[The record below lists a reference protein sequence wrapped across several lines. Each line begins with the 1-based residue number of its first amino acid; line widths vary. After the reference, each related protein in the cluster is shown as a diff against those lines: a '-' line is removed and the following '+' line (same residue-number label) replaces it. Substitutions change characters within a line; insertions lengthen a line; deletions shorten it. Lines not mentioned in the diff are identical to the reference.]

1 MTTLVFDQIISLI
14 IVLSIAA
21 SLSGFIAGLL
31 GVGGGIIMVPAL
43 YYAFGKLGYD
53 ESLIMHMAIGT
64 SLAII
69 IPTSVVSALSHMK
82 YKAVDFKLVKTFGL
96 SVAFGILIG
105 TFVATNSKTP
115 QLLLMFSFFAFCV
128 AVFFIFFRDKA
139 GSKKRNVPNFFKN
152 LYGTFMGFMSVPLGI
167 GAGSLGVPFL
177 KTIGYSINIAI
188 GTSATIGIV
197 NAVCGATSMAVSGLI
212 FFNIS
217 APYSLGFINIAGFLV
232 FVPITMIFAPIGA
245 KITHSI
251 DKVLLSRIF
260 GLFLM
265 VISFRA
271 FIEYLKF

>member
-14 IVLSIAA
+14 IILSIAA

-128 AVFFIFFRDKA
+128 AIFFIFFRDKA
-139 GSKKRNVPNFFKN
+139 GSKKRNVPKFFKN

-265 VISFRA
+265 VISIRA

>member
-43 YYAFGKLGYD
+43 YYAFDKLGYD

-265 VISFRA
+265 VISIRA

>member
-69 IPTSVVSALSHMK
+69 IPTSIVSALSHMK

-197 NAVCGATSMAVSGLI
+197 NAVCGATSMAVSGLV

-251 DKVLLSRIF
+251 DKILLSRIF

-265 VISFRA
+265 AISIRA

>member
-69 IPTSVVSALSHMK
+69 IPTSIVSSLSHMK

-265 VISFRA
+265 VISIRA

>member
-69 IPTSVVSALSHMK
+69 IPTSIVSALSHMK

-197 NAVCGATSMAVSGLI
+197 NAVCGATSMAVSGLV

-251 DKVLLSRIF
+251 DKILLSRIF

-265 VISFRA
+265 VISVRA
-271 FIEYLKF
+271 FFEYLKF

>member
-128 AVFFIFFRDKA
+128 AIFFIFFRDKA
-139 GSKKRNVPNFFKN
+139 GSKKRHVPNFFKN

-265 VISFRA
+265 VISIRA

>member
-128 AVFFIFFRDKA
+128 SIFFIFFRDKA

-197 NAVCGATSMAVSGLI
+197 NAVCGATSMAVSGLV

-251 DKVLLSRIF
+251 DKILLSRIF

-265 VISFRA
+265 AISIRA

>member
-69 IPTSVVSALSHMK
+69 IPTSIVSALSHMK

-265 VISFRA
+265 VISIRA

>member
-128 AVFFIFFRDKA
+128 DVFLFFLEIKQDQ
-139 GSKKRNVPNFFKN
+139 
-152 LYGTFMGFMSVPLGI
+152 M
-167 GAGSLGVPFL
+167 
-177 KTIGYSINIAI
+177 
-188 GTSATIGIV
+188 
-197 NAVCGATSMAVSGLI
+197 
-212 FFNIS
+212 
-217 APYSLGFINIAGFLV
+217 
-232 FVPITMIFAPIGA
+232 
-245 KITHSI
+245 
-251 DKVLLSRIF
+251 
-260 GLFLM
+260 
-265 VISFRA
+265 
-271 FIEYLKF
+271 

>member
-1 MTTLVFDQIISLI
+1 MTTLDFNQIVTLLL
-14 IVLSIAA
+14 VLSVAA

-43 YYAFGKLGYD
+43 YYAFGKLGY
-53 ESLIMHMAIGT
+53 EENLIMHMAIGT

-69 IPTSVVSALSHMK
+69 IPTSIVSALSHMK
-82 YKAVDFKLVKTFGL
+82 YKAVDFNLVKTFGV
-96 SVAFGILIG
+96 SVVIGILIG
-105 TFVATNSKTP
+105 TIVATNSKTP
-115 QLLLMFSFFAFCV
+115 QLLLLFSFFAFCV
-128 AVFFIFFRDKA
+128 GVFFIFFRDKA
-139 GSKKRNVPNFFKN
+139 GSKKKKVPNVFKN
-152 LYGTFMGFMSVPLGI
+152 LYGIFMGFMSVPLGI

-177 KTIGYSINIAI
+177 KTIGYSINVAI

-197 NAVCGATSMAVSGLI
+197 NAVCGAISMALSGII
-212 FFNIS
+212 FFNVS
-217 APYSLGFINIAGFLV
+217 APFSVGFINIAGFLV

-251 DKVLLSRIF
+251 NKNLLSKIF

-265 VISFRA
+265 VISIRA

>member
-265 VISFRA
+265 VISIRA

>member
-139 GSKKRNVPNFFKN
+139 GSKKRKVPNLFKN

-265 VISFRA
+265 VISIRA

>member
-69 IPTSVVSALSHMK
+69 IPTSIVSALSHMK

-128 AVFFIFFRDKA
+128 AVFFIFFRDRA

-197 NAVCGATSMAVSGLI
+197 NAVCGATSMAVSGLV

-217 APYSLGFINIAGFLV
+217 APYTLGFINIAGFFV

-251 DKVLLSRIF
+251 DKILLSRIF

-265 VISFRA
+265 VISIRA

>member
-139 GSKKRNVPNFFKN
+139 GSKKRKVPNFFKN

-265 VISFRA
+265 VISIRA

>member
-69 IPTSVVSALSHMK
+69 IPTSIVSALSHMK
-82 YKAVDFKLVKTFGL
+82 YKAVDFELVKTFGL

-128 AVFFIFFRDKA
+128 AIFFIFFRDKA

-197 NAVCGATSMAVSGLI
+197 NAVCGATSMAVSGLV

-251 DKVLLSRIF
+251 DKILLSRIF

-265 VISFRA
+265 AISIRA

>member
-1 MTTLVFDQIISLI
+1 MTTLVFDQIIPLVV
-14 IVLSIAA
+14 VLSIAA
-21 SLSGFIAGLL
+21 SISGFIAGLL

-43 YYAFGKLGYD
+43 YYAFGKIGYD
-53 ESLIMHMAIGT
+53 ESLIMHMALGT

-69 IPTSVVSALSHMK
+69 IPTSIVSALSHMK
-82 YKAVDFKLVKTFGL
+82 YRAVDFKLVKTFGL

-115 QLLLMFSFFAFCV
+115 QLLLMFSLFAFCV
-128 AVFFIFFRDKA
+128 AIFFIFFRDKA
-139 GSKKRNVPNFFKN
+139 GSRKRNVPNFLKN

-197 NAVCGATSMAVSGLI
+197 NAVCGATSMAISGLI

-232 FVPITMIFAPIGA
+232 FVPITMVFAPIGA

-251 DKVLLSRIF
+251 DKDILSKIF

-265 VISFRA
+265 IISIRA
-271 FIEYLKF
+271 FIEFLKF

>member
-128 AVFFIFFRDKA
+128 AVFFIFFRDKV

>member
-128 AVFFIFFRDKA
+128 AIFFIFFRDKA
-139 GSKKRNVPNFFKN
+139 GSKKRKVPNLFKN

-251 DKVLLSRIF
+251 DKILLSRIF

-265 VISFRA
+265 VISIRA

>member
-197 NAVCGATSMAVSGLI
+197 NAVCGATSMAVSG
-212 FFNIS
+212 
-217 APYSLGFINIAGFLV
+217 
-232 FVPITMIFAPIGA
+232 
-245 KITHSI
+245 
-251 DKVLLSRIF
+251 
-260 GLFLM
+260 
-265 VISFRA
+265 
-271 FIEYLKF
+271 

>member
-1 MTTLVFDQIISLI
+1 MTTLAYDQIIPLI

-43 YYAFGKLGYD
+43 YYAFGKLGYN
-53 ESLIMHMAIGT
+53 EELIMHMAIAT

-69 IPTSVVSALSHMK
+69 IPTSIVSALSHMR
-82 YKAVDFKLVKTFGL
+82 YKAVNFDLVKTFGV
-96 SVAFGILIG
+96 SVAIGILIG

-139 GSKKRNVPNFFKN
+139 GSNVKKVPNFFKN
-152 LYGTFMGFMSVPLGI
+152 IYGMFMGFMSVPLGI

-177 KTIGYSINIAI
+177 KTLGYSINIAI

-197 NAVCGATSMAVSGLI
+197 NAVCGATSMAISGIL
-212 FFNIS
+212 FFDIS
-217 APYSLGFINIAGFLV
+217 VPYSFGFINIAGFLV
-232 FVPITMIFAPIGA
+232 FVPITMIFAPLGA

-251 DKVLLSRIF
+251 DKNLLSKIF

-265 VISFRA
+265 AISIRA

>member
-197 NAVCGATSMAVSGLI
+197 NAVCGATSMAVSGLF

-265 VISFRA
+265 VISIRA

>member
-1 MTTLVFDQIISLI
+1 MTTLDFDQIISLI

-217 APYSLGFINIAGFLV
+217 APYSLGFINIAGFFV

-265 VISFRA
+265 VISIRA

>member
-1 MTTLVFDQIISLI
+1 MTILDFDQIISLI

-128 AVFFIFFRDKA
+128 AIFFIFFRDKA

-265 VISFRA
+265 VISIRA

>member
-1 MTTLVFDQIISLI
+1 VTTLVFDQIISLI

-265 VISFRA
+265 VISIRA

>member
-128 AVFFIFFRDKA
+128 AIFFIFFRDKA

-197 NAVCGATSMAVSGLI
+197 NAVCGATSMAVSGLV

-251 DKVLLSRIF
+251 DKILLSRIF

-265 VISFRA
+265 VISIRA

>member
-82 YKAVDFKLVKTFGL
+82 YKSVDFKLVKTFGL

-115 QLLLMFSFFAFCV
+115 PLNLKFWVFSFF
-128 AVFFIFFRDKA
+128 
-139 GSKKRNVPNFFKN
+139 
-152 LYGTFMGFMSVPLGI
+152 
-167 GAGSLGVPFL
+167 
-177 KTIGYSINIAI
+177 
-188 GTSATIGIV
+188 
-197 NAVCGATSMAVSGLI
+197 
-212 FFNIS
+212 
-217 APYSLGFINIAGFLV
+217 
-232 FVPITMIFAPIGA
+232 
-245 KITHSI
+245 
-251 DKVLLSRIF
+251 
-260 GLFLM
+260 
-265 VISFRA
+265 
-271 FIEYLKF
+271 

>member
-1 MTTLVFDQIISLI
+1 VTTLVFDQIISLI

-69 IPTSVVSALSHMK
+69 IPTSIVSALSHMK

-128 AVFFIFFRDKA
+128 AIFFIFFRDKA

-197 NAVCGATSMAVSGLI
+197 NAVCGATSMAVSGLV

-251 DKVLLSRIF
+251 DKILLSRIF

-265 VISFRA
+265 VISIRA

>member
-1 MTTLVFDQIISLI
+1 MTTLVFDQIIPLVV
-14 IVLSIAA
+14 VLSIAA
-21 SLSGFIAGLL
+21 SISGFIAGLL

-43 YYAFGKLGYD
+43 YYAFSKIGYD
-53 ESLIMHMAIGT
+53 ESLIMHMALGT

-69 IPTSVVSALSHMK
+69 IPTSIVSALSHMK
-82 YKAVDFKLVKTFGL
+82 YRAVDFKLVKTFGL

-115 QLLLMFSFFAFCV
+115 QLLLMFSLFAFCV
-128 AVFFIFFRDKA
+128 AIFFIFFRDKA
-139 GSKKRNVPNFFKN
+139 GSRKRNIPNFLKN

-197 NAVCGATSMAVSGLI
+197 NAVCGATSMAISGLI

-232 FVPITMIFAPIGA
+232 FVPITMVFAPIGA

-251 DKVLLSRIF
+251 DKDILSKIF

-265 VISFRA
+265 IISIRA
-271 FIEYLKF
+271 FIEFLRF

>member
-128 AVFFIFFRDKA
+128 AIFFIFFRDKA

-197 NAVCGATSMAVSGLI
+197 NAVCGATSMAVSGLV

-251 DKVLLSRIF
+251 DKILLSRIF

-265 VISFRA
+265 AISIRA

>member
-1 MTTLVFDQIISLI
+1 MTILDFDQIISLI

-21 SLSGFIAGLL
+21 SFSGFIAGLL

-128 AVFFIFFRDKA
+128 AIFFIFFRDKA
-139 GSKKRNVPNFFKN
+139 GSKIRNVPNFFKN

-265 VISFRA
+265 VISIRA